1 MKKEKKIAFFIIL
14 IFGLFTI
21 NFAFAQQIREQ
32 NITKLHKV
40 SSGSQNYLI
49 KITFPPNY
57 NSSKEYNVLY
67 YLDAW
72 FISDVVTG
80 SYNVLNR
87 CDYVENIVLI
97 GISIEGNE
105 YDFNKQRV
113 MDFTPSKHKMSNK
126 MKALGENGNYPVIK
140 SGAGNNAVLVNS
152 ETTGGADIFINF
164 LSGKL
169 FPFVEKKYPNLNN
182 RKGFLGHSLGGLFGA
197 YLLQKKP
204 KLIDDYILI
213 SGSLGWNQKEILKE
227 ELFKDFKNSTSLKQL
242 FLSYGAAETK
252 LTTIPNDKFN
262 TIIKKLERK
271 NLNYYM
277 KVYEKANHHS
287 ILSRAIYDGLLYIYK
302 KK

>member
-87 CDYVENIVLI
+87 CDYVENIVLV

-113 MDFTPSKHKMSNK
+113 MDFTPSKYKMSDR
-126 MKALGENGNYPVIK
+126 MKALGGNRTYPVIK
-140 SGAGNNAVLVNS
+140 SGAGNNAVLMNS

-252 LTTIPNDKFN
+252 LTTIPNEKFN